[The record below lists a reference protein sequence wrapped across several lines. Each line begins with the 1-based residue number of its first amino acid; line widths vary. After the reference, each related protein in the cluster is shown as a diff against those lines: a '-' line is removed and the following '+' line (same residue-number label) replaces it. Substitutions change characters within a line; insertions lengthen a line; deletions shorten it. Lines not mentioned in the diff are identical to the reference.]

1 MWAEGGTGK
10 GSAGQQAPGRDCGL
24 LVALAQENACLRV
37 GPQDWCCLWL
47 PTLFFGRFLFGLLPL
62 GFCFWDQIG
71 GFGQEG
77 RPRALGLWDL
87 RPGRGCRDGDLPW
100 PEFYLLLVRVIL
112 QLGGSEVTEPEVPVG
127 QAELLPSG
135 QAESSK
141 ASQGRWGL

>member
-1 MWAEGGTGK
+1 MWGRRTGV
-10 GSAGQQAPGRDCGL
+10 ACGCL
-24 LVALAQENACLRV
+24 LYFLVDFYL
-37 GPQDWCCLWL
+37 GCCLWVS
-47 PTLFFGRFLFGLLPL
+47 
-62 GFCFWDQIG
+62 
-71 GFGQEG
+71 
-77 RPRALGLWDL
+77 GLWDL

-100 PEFYLLLVRVIL
+100 PVFYLLLVRVIL